1 MMYQQFR
8 LKDYIGEFVIE
19 SSEWKNNQQHHT
31 KKFIPATVDK
41 NKFKD
46 HAIVLGNGTSR
57 LGIPLVAISARLRRI
72 PHPKTV
78 AAGKWITY
86 STWACNAAYRDI
98 EADNLI
104 ITRGP
109 MLSKYMKECPGKKT
123 QVWITRFLLGYNSG
137 MNLVPYHPA
146 VNSGALAAYLAAVS
160 GHKKIYLLGFDNF
173 YSGDYN
179 NVYAGTYGYDDKKSG
194 PKDHSSWAE
203 NMNNLF
209 IDFPDVEFYHVCVTE
224 GNPAPES
231 WKYNLNYTQISHWQF
246 RQIVD
251 I

>member
-1 MMYQQFR
+1 MYQQFNI
-8 LKDYIGEFVIE
+8 KDYIGEFVIE
-19 SSEWKNNQQHHT
+19 SSEWKNNQRQHT
-31 KKFIPATVDK
+31 KKFIPATVDTS
-41 NKFKD
+41 KFKD
-46 HAIVLGNGTSR
+46 HAIVLGNGISR
-57 LGIPLVAISARLRRI
+57 LAVPAFSIAARLKRI
-72 PHPKTV
+72 PHPKTL

-86 STWACNAAYRDI
+86 STWACNAGYRDI
-98 EADNLI
+98 EADNLV

-109 MLSKYMKECPGKKT
+109 MLSKYVKDCADKST
-123 QVWITRFLLGYNSG
+123 QVWITRFLLGYNTG
-137 MNLVPYHPA
+137 KNLVPYHPA

-160 GHKKIYLLGFDNF
+160 GHKKVYLLGFDNF

-179 NVYAGTYGYDDKKSG
+179 NVYADTYGYDEKKSG
-194 PKDHSSWAE
+194 PQDHSSWVE

-209 IDFPDVEFYHVCVTE
+209 IDFPNTEFIHVCPAE
-224 GNPAPES
+224 GSPAPEP